1 MDDVT
6 GSGLIADFLFGLG
19 DLFVIINPYG
29 LAFMARLFGEE
40 APVTKLSAFL
50 LLCMGVQIIVT
61 GVLEVARSLS
71 TTRHAPSSRR

>member
-19 DLFVIINPYG
+19 DLFAIINPYG

-40 APVTKLSAFL
+40 APVTRLSAFL

-61 GVLEVARSLS
+61 RRFGGRAISIDD
-71 TTRHAPSSRR
+71 ASRAVQ

>member
-61 GVLEVARSLS
+61 RRFGGRAISIDD
-71 TTRHAPSSRR
+71 ASRAVQ